1 MEEIIKKISGILS
14 LIPLLMP
21 LVKIFNLDNKVIG
34 LENYAARVRVS
45 LKTSFEFIIF
55 FIIATMLLGNYEEL
69 TSKIKDDIPH
79 SLHNID
85 GLGYMYMFVGIII
98 FIICVIAIA
107 YIHIKLRKIIKNMD
121 KYEKNYLFE
130 KVRVGFYTFVGFMS
144 LGIATINKKMSI
156 SIICSIIL
164 LIVGIY
170 IFILFRYEADRA
182 LLFYYLED
190 RKVYIYRAIDSDN
203 FLCGTEKNA
212 LSCKSYIIK
221 NKDDLLKEELY
232 IVDKKEIKK
241 DGKKDNK
248 KNIKVNR
255 YRQAIVKIFN
265 ENTDIT
271 NILIFISA
279 ISVSVVLYNTG
290 RTCMT
295 DLLIGFLVIGYTV
308 AVELVIICVCHK
320 MLLLIKSLLPQILK
334 KLIKNIKIVI
344 TVIYALI
351 FIFRMCCWNKISFIE
366 FTIHLIVLSIVF
378 KSLIYKGRLRRKA
391 SK

>member
-1 MEEIIKKISGILS
+1 MEEIIKEIIKEISGILP

-98 FIICVIAIA
+98 FIICVITIA
-107 YIHIKLRKIIKNMD
+107 YIHIKLRKTIKNMD

-130 KVRVGFYTFVGFMS
+130 KVRVGFYTFVGFIS
-144 LGIATINKKMSI
+144 LGIAIINKKMSI

-170 IFILFRYEADRA
+170 IFILSRYEADRA

-190 RKVYIYRAIDSDN
+190 REVYIYRAIDSDN

-221 NKDDLLKEELY
+221 NKGDLLKEELY

-248 KNIKVNR
+248 KNI
-255 YRQAIVKIFN
+255 N

-295 DLLIGFLVIGYTV
+295 DLLIGLLVIGYTV

-344 TVIYALI
+344 AVIYALI